1 MARGGSSVTV
11 SALTPDVLVD
21 LVNGWGTWPRQ
32 EGQRTDEPLPS
43 LDSLDALHSS
53 DSLGDLA
60 LPGAVRDALDADA
73 VARVADAIHPVFAA
87 DDAPGCADRLTRL
100 LSAAG
105 ARPVLT
111 AAPDG
116 TLHAVWSVAAPDGAL
131 LAAAAVTL
139 RAYLAEHGWGRIGLC
154 AGAHCA
160 DVYIDQSPGGRR
172 RFCSVTCQNRT
183 RVAAFRSR
191 RAAAAE

>member
-1 MARGGSSVTV
+1 MSV
-11 SALTPDVLVD
+11 LTPDVLVD
-21 LVNGWGTWPRQ
+21 LVNGWGARPRK
-32 EGQRTDEPLPS
+32 EGLRTDEPLPT
-43 LDSLDALHSS
+43 L

-60 LPGAVRDALDADA
+60 LPGAVRDVLDADA

-87 DDAPGCADRLTRL
+87 ADAPDCADRLTRL

-105 ARPVLT
+105 VRPVLA

-116 TLHAVWSVAAPDGAL
+116 MFQAVWSVAAPDDAL
-131 LAAAAVTL
+131 LAAVAVTL

-191 RAAAAE
+191 RAAATG